1 MVLISQLKIQN
12 IKHLNFFQVRLYS
25 EKTAKQY
32 KIQKSK
38 VRLGNQHSANNVNL
52 NENLN
57 KKLTIIFEIIFGT
70 IQNLEKLRNSQELF
84 IAENVKGFK
93 SK

>member
-1 MVLISQLKIQN
+1 M
-12 IKHLNFFQVRLYS
+12 
-25 EKTAKQY
+25 
-32 KIQKSK
+32 
-38 VRLGNQHSANNVNL
+38 

-57 KKLTIIFEIIFGT
+57 KKLTIIFEIIFGAV
-70 IQNLEKLRNSQELF
+70 QNLEKLRNSQELF

>member
-12 IKHLNFFQVRLYS
+12 IKRLNFFQVRLYS

-57 KKLTIIFEIIFGT
+57 KKLTIIFEIIFG